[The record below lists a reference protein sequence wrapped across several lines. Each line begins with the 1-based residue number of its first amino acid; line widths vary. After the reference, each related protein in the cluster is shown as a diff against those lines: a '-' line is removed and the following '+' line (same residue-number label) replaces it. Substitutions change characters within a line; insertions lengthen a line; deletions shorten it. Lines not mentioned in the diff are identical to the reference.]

1 MPIPDRLSE
10 FKLSYVATRWVPG
23 EPLRPG
29 DQSAACEAFKT
40 LARIHRIHLG
50 DLDELRL
57 RE

>member
-1 MPIPDRLSE
+1 
-10 FKLSYVATRWVPG
+10 VATRWVPG